1 MPIKRLEL
9 KTKIEIMSDRVEAL
23 VGMICVLVGLAGSIA
38 IALHNLLF
46 HGGERLLGLAAI
58 VSAIC
63 LFIDFWVWVGTYNQV
78 PRKHRVKVKKRKY

>member
-1 MPIKRLEL
+1 MLIKRLAL
-9 KTKIEIMSDRVEAL
+9 KTKIENMSDRVEAL
-23 VGMICVLVGLAGSIA
+23 VGMMCVLIGLAGSIA
-38 IALHNLLF
+38 IALHNLLS

>member
-1 MPIKRLEL
+1 MDP
-9 KTKIEIMSDRVEAL
+9 KTKIGSMSDRVEAL
-23 VGMICVLVGLAGSIA
+23 VGMVCVLIGLVGSVV
-38 IALHNLLF
+38 IALHDLVF
-46 HGGERLLGLAAI
+46 RGGTRMLGLAAI